1 MNAIC
6 CFSPPRASSCV
17 RSLSLVYAMLLACA
31 GLLAVQA
38 QLSPRQLSAAKLKSP
53 RPKSKSPPSPMKLMP
68 RPPSPAP
75 MSPPPL
81 PKASRRRPPPPIKSR
96 PSPKKTKSPPVPNIP
111 PSSLIIEPF
120 FCETCVTVYGNT
132 STLAQIL
139 QFTDEDACMQIAG
152 PIMDNIISTLGSLR
166 ATIPNIEISP
176 PCSSGTSIE
185 VCSSY
190 YHWNPAFADFSA
202 DPLAKDSLNALVAA
216 PGWSCSGGTPAGT
229 PITLIA
235 TIEPKS
241 SWGGYHCPKGYS
253 SMEYVCP

>member
-1 MNAIC
+1 MNAFC

-17 RSLSLVYAMLLACA
+17 RSLSLFYAMLLACA

-38 QLSPRQLSAAKLKSP
+38 QLSSRQLSAAKLKSP
-53 RPKSKSPPSPMKLMP
+53 PPKSKSPPSPMKLMP

-75 MSPPPL
+75 MSPPP
-81 PKASRRRPPPPIKSR
+81 SRRPPPPMKSP
-96 PSPKKTKSPPVPNIP
+96 PSPKKTKSPPVPNRP
-111 PSSLIIEPF
+111 PPNMPPMHYDPF

-139 QFTDEDACMQIAG
+139 QFTDADACMQIAG
-152 PIMDNIISTLGSLR
+152 PIMDNIKSTLGSLR
-166 ATIPNIEISP
+166 ATILDIAISP

-190 YHWNPAFADFSA
+190 YHWNSAFADFSA

-216 PGWSCSGGTPAGT
+216 PGWSCSGGAPAGT

-241 SWGGYHCPKGYS
+241 SWGGYHCLKGYS
-253 SMEYVCP
+253 SMEYVCPK

>member
-1 MNAIC
+1 MNAFC

-17 RSLSLVYAMLLACA
+17 RSLSLFYATLLACA

-38 QLSPRQLSAAKLKSP
+38 QLSSRQLSAAKLKSP
-53 RPKSKSPPSPMKLMP
+53 PPKSKSPP
-68 RPPSPAP
+68 PS
-75 MSPPPL
+75 
-81 PKASRRRPPPPIKSR
+81 RRPPPPMKSP
-96 PSPKKTKSPPVPNIP
+96 PSPKKTKSPPVPNRP
-111 PSSLIIEPF
+111 PPNRPPLHYDPF

-152 PIMDNIISTLGSLR
+152 PIMDNIKSTLGSLR
-166 ATIPNIEISP
+166 ATIRNIEISL

-216 PGWSCSGGTPAGT
+216 PGWSCSGGTPAST

-241 SWGGYHCPKGYS
+241 SWGGYHCLKGYS
-253 SMEYVCP
+253 SMEYVCPK